1 MQIFL
6 VGGAV
11 RNQLLNI
18 PITDKDWVVVGSTPD
33 ELKKLG
39 YKPVGKDFPVFLHPK
54 THEEYALARTER
66 KVAKGY
72 QGFKFYYAPDVTLTE
87 DLGRRDLTINAM
99 ALDNNQ
105 QLVDPYYG
113 QNDLK
118 KKYFRHVS
126 SAFAE
131 DPVRILRVARFASYL
146 PDFTVHASTN
156 ALMKSMVKSGEVDAL
171 VPERVWKE
179 LSRALE
185 NKKPTRFFEVLMDC
199 DAHARLWSE
208 IDDSCLQ
215 NLNHMSENS
224 NNPVFRFSALCFSFT
239 QQQLTLFVKKYKV
252 PNDFFHIAKRVISQ
266 VETLGTLDTKDAEA
280 VFQFLNTCD
289 ALRQT
294 SPFLSMCEIGVIMT
308 NAIPINRLNLLRD
321 CIKAIKKVDTSPLV
335 KQGLTG
341 LEFKAALKPLQ
352 INRIERLLRK
362 T

>member
-118 KKYFRHVS
+118 KNTSDMF
-126 SAFAE
+126 
-131 DPVRILRVARFASYL
+131 PV
-146 PDFTVHASTN
+146 
-156 ALMKSMVKSGEVDAL
+156 
-171 VPERVWKE
+171 
-179 LSRALE
+179 
-185 NKKPTRFFEVLMDC
+185 
-199 DAHARLWSE
+199 
-208 IDDSCLQ
+208 
-215 NLNHMSENS
+215 
-224 NNPVFRFSALCFSFT
+224 
-239 QQQLTLFVKKYKV
+239 
-252 PNDFFHIAKRVISQ
+252 
-266 VETLGTLDTKDAEA
+266 
-280 VFQFLNTCD
+280 
-289 ALRQT
+289 
-294 SPFLSMCEIGVIMT
+294 
-308 NAIPINRLNLLRD
+308 
-321 CIKAIKKVDTSPLV
+321 
-335 KQGLTG
+335 
-341 LEFKAALKPLQ
+341 PLQ
-352 INRIERLLRK
+352 R
-362 T
+362 TP